1 MIRCLLIPVFA
12 FVTADLFAQPS
23 LPDLPALL
31 AQHKNAFGLTADDIA
46 EFAIS
51 SAYTTEHLHI
61 THVYL
66 EQRYLDIPVYTGIL
80 NLNLAGDNLV
90 SFGNRWITD
99 LKSKAPSPTPD
110 ISAQSAVQRSAA
122 NLGYNY
128 PDAVEVSKKKNK
140 LGQYTK
146 VIFEPGSLAHDSIVT
161 ELVWLQRNEKEVL
174 LCWKVEIAEIN
185 NENVWDILIDAHTG
199 AYIKKDNQTQHCS
212 FPLPTGNFEKQDQN
226 FQNNQN
232 FQNKNQNLQ
241 DYRIVNPV
249 MPESPVMVTP
259 DSSYNVF
266 PMPIESPNHG
276 PRSIVTR
283 PWTNAGSG
291 NHAITL
297 GWHNNGTTNYT
308 TTRGN
313 NVYAYEDINHDNN
326 PGYSPDTFNL
336 RFDYPFTPALDPTVN
351 LASCIT
357 NLFYWNN
364 LMHDVT
370 YQYGFDEV
378 SGNFQNNNLSRGG
391 VGADYVKA
399 EAQDGSGTN
408 NANFSTPADGSSGRM
423 QMYVWSPVGATSPLT
438 INSPASIAGSM
449 WSVESAFSTN
459 NKLINTGAKTGNL
472 LLVNDTGGSTHLGC
486 GALSNG
492 ASLPG
497 KIAVID
503 RGTCDFVTKVKNVQT
518 LGAIAAI
525 IIDNVT
531 EDPFAMSGTDNTI
544 TIPAVMISLANGNAL
559 KAVMTGNTVNAT
571 LAPVPQITPDG
582 DFDSGV
588 ICHEYGHGV
597 STRLTGGP
605 LNVNC
610 LNNAEQM
617 GEGWSDF
624 FGLMLTTNW
633 TTASANDSRGIGTYV
648 LGEPPTGL
656 GIRTYPYTT
665 NIAVNPHTYAD
676 VATTGGEV
684 HQIGEIWAT
693 MLWEMVW
700 SIMNVTPPSTDIYHG
715 TGGNNVAMQLV
726 MDGMKLQPCSPGF
739 VDGRDAILLADQLD
753 YGGQYHCAIW
763 NAFAKRGLGKSAS
776 QGSSNSYT
784 DGVAAYD
791 VPSGVSIKSIGNP
804 EPAGEGQEVTFSLK
818 TTCQCAGKSNF
829 DVKDV
834 LSSDL
839 TYIPGS
845 GGTLVG
851 NTVSFTKDTLAPLD
865 SVTYSYHAYVNPCS
879 ATAINTLNTEN
890 AESTAQYVSI
900 KLSGSGTKVWSKV
913 TSLAV
918 SPTHSWNGP
927 DYTSAAD
934 YVLKLINPVT
944 TTSGPVEIGFYHRYN
959 TEATWDGGVVEYSIN
974 GGTTWLDAGAY
985 FTEHGY
991 PSAINGAS
999 GTGIA
1004 GRAAFTGSSD
1014 TQFGSS
1020 TFIHS
1025 TIRLVLGGPQSLLI
1039 RFRMVCDANTGVTG
1053 INGWFIDDIVI
1064 KQLSGL
1070 TNKTKVVDNGQ
1081 GLDSIYYALQTTVFS
1096 STKIYVDANAN
1107 GNKNGTSWVN
1117 AMRYLPNAI
1126 SIAGCR
1132 TADSV
1137 LVAKGT
1143 YLPSLSNTRTQSF
1156 NIPDNTYLFGG
1167 FPTGGG
1173 TFAQRNFVTNVSLLS
1188 GDIGTVNNNADNSYH
1203 VVKIDSAR
1211 QNTILDGF
1219 TISNGNANGTG
1230 DNSVGAAVF
1239 CLGNLTMNQVTVNNC
1254 VSLSDGELL
1263 RIRSA
1268 AGNLKVKDCT
1278 LHGSND
1284 NKVQILNTNGATF
1297 TAQGSTQVY
1306 KQ

>member
-1 MIRCLLIPVFA
+1 MKYLLLIFA
-12 FVTADLFAQPS
+12 FLFAAAGLFAQPQ
-23 LPDLPALL
+23 LPDLPTFLD
-31 AQHKNAFGLTADDIA
+31 QHKNAFGLSPADISEFDITN
-46 EFAIS
+46 
-51 SAYTTEHLHI
+51 AYTTEHLHV

-66 EQRYLDIPVYTGIL
+66 QQKNKDIRVFNGIL
-80 NLNLAGDNLV
+80 NLNLKDDQLV

-99 LKSKAPSPTPD
+99 LNTKAPSPIPE
-110 ISAQSAVQRSAA
+110 INAQSAVQRAAA
-122 NLGYNY
+122 NLGYDFPN
-128 PDAVEVSKKKNK
+128 AVEKSKKQNK

-146 VIFEPGSLAHDSIVT
+146 VVFEPGTIAHDSIAT
-161 ELVWLQRNEKEVL
+161 ELMWLEINEKDVL
-174 LCWKVEIAEIN
+174 LCWKVKISDIA
-185 NENVWDILIDAHTG
+185 NENVWDIMIDAHTG
-199 AYIKKDNQTQHCS
+199 AFIKKDNLTQHCS
-212 FPLPTGNFEKQDQN
+212 FPLPTGNFAKQGESYHTS
-226 FQNNQN
+226 
-232 FQNKNQNLQ
+232 LL
-241 DYRIVNPV
+241 
-249 MPESPVMVTP
+249 PETVDMVTP

-266 PMPIESPNHG
+266 PIPIESPNHG
-276 PRSIVTR
+276 PRSILTR
-283 PWTNAGSG
+283 PWTNAGAG
-291 NHAITL
+291 NLAITL
-297 GWHNNGTTNYT
+297 GWHKDGTTGYHI
-308 TTRGN
+308 TRGN
-313 NVYAYEDINHDNN
+313 NVYAYEDINHDDN
-326 PGYSPDTFNL
+326 PGLSPDTFNL
-336 RFDYPFTPALDPTVN
+336 RFDYPFTPSLDATVN
-351 LASCIT
+351 LKSCIT

-364 LMHDVT
+364 IMHDVT
-370 YQYGFDEV
+370 YQYGFNEV
-378 SGNFQNNNLSRGG
+378 AGNFQNSNLGRGG
-391 VGADYVKA
+391 LGADYVKA
-399 EAQDGSGTN
+399 EAQDGSAIN
-408 NANFSTPADGSSGRM
+408 NAIFSSDADGINGRM
-423 QMYVWSPVGATSPLT
+423 QMYLWSPVGGTSPLT

-449 WSVESAFSTN
+449 WAVESAFSIN
-459 NKLINTGAKTGNL
+459 NKLINTGAKTSDL

-492 ASLPG
+492 GSLPG

-525 IIDNVT
+525 VVDNVN
-531 EDPFAMSGTDNTI
+531 EAPFAMAGTDNSI
-544 TIPAVMISLANGNAL
+544 VIPAVMISLQDGNTL
-559 KAVMTGNTVNAT
+559 KASMTSNTVNAT

-605 LNVNC
+605 ANPNC

-684 HQIGEIWAT
+684 HAIGEIWAT

-700 SIMNVTPPSTDIYHG
+700 SIMNVTPPSTDMYHG
-715 TGGNNVAMQLV
+715 TGGNNVAIQLV
-726 MDGMKLQPCSPGF
+726 IDGMKLQPCNPGF

-791 VPSGVSIKSIGNP
+791 VPSGVIIKSTPNP
-804 EPAGEGQEVTFSLK
+804 GPAGEGQEVTFSLK
-818 TTCQCAGKSNF
+818 TTCQCAGKSNI
-829 DVKDV
+829 DIKDV

-839 TYIPGS
+839 KYIPGS

-851 NTVSFTKDTLAPLD
+851 NTVGFTKDTLAPLD
-865 SVTYSYHAYVNPCS
+865 SVIYTYHAYVNPCS
-879 ATAINTLNTEN
+879 ATAANTLNTEN

-900 KLSGSGTKVWSKV
+900 KLSGSGTKVWLKS
-913 TSLAV
+913 TSQAV
-918 SPTHSWNGP
+918 SPTHSWYAQ
-927 DYTSAAD
+927 DYSTSSSD
-934 YVLKLINPVT
+934 YVLKLITAVT

-959 TEATWDGGVVEYSIN
+959 TEATWDGGIVEYSIN

-991 PSAINGAS
+991 PSSINALSGTALAGRPAFTGNSDAQFGAS
-999 GTGIA
+999 G
-1004 GRAAFTGSSD
+1004 
-1014 TQFGSS
+1014 
-1020 TFIHS
+1020 FIHS

-1039 RFRMVCDANTGVTG
+1039 RFRMTTDSNTGASG
-1053 INGWFIDDIVI
+1053 LNGWYVDDIVI

-1070 TNKTKVVDNGQ
+1070 TNKTKVVDNGV
-1081 GLDSIYYALQTTVFS
+1081 GLDSIYYALQTSIFS
-1096 STKIYVDANAN
+1096 GTKIYVDANAN
-1107 GNKNGTSWVN
+1107 GNTSGTSWAN
-1117 AMRYLPNAI
+1117 AMKYLPNAI
-1126 SIAGCR
+1126 GIVGCR

-1143 YLPSLSNTRTQSF
+1143 YLPSLNNTRTQSF
-1156 NIPDNTYLFGG
+1156 NIPDNTYIFGG

-1173 TFAQRNFVTNVSLLS
+1173 TFAQRNFTTNTSLLS
-1188 GDIGTVNNNADNSYH
+1188 GDIGAININSDNSYH

-1219 TISNGNANGTG
+1219 TLSNGNANGVG
-1230 DNSVGAAVF
+1230 DNSVGAAVM
-1239 CLGNLTMNQVTVNNC
+1239 CLGKFTMQNVNVINN
-1254 VSLSDGELL
+1254 VGLNDGELI

-1268 AGNLKVKDCT
+1268 AGQLKLTDCT
-1278 LHGSND
+1278 LHGPND
-1284 NKVQILNTNGATF
+1284 GKVQVSNTNGAVLTV
-1297 TAQGSTQVY
+1297 QGTTGIY